1 MSDMQ
6 ENELENAARRRV
18 VAGLA
23 AGVAIVAAP
32 ATAQAPRAPAPAGDE
47 VTRAFIA
54 LLRPET
60 RGDMLTDGAIVIDSD
75 APFPMRKPDHLDHL
89 AFHRELWES
98 RDWAP
103 YDLRNRTIGDS
114 AFVSAYL
121 LERGKPKGA
130 GFRLQP
136 LYATAVLVR
145 TSAGW
150 RALSL
155 HLGALRGQITDISPG

>member
-1 MSDMQ
+1 MQ
-6 ENELENAARRRV
+6 EHQLENAARRRV
-18 VAGLA
+18 IAGLA
-23 AGVAIVAAP
+23 AGAAVAASP
-32 ATAQAPRAPAPAGDE
+32 AAVAQAPRAPAPAGDD

-75 APFPMRKPDHLDHL
+75 APFLMRKPDHLDHL

-98 RDWAP
+98 REWAP
-103 YDLRNRTIGDS
+103 YDLRSRTIGDG

-136 LYATAVLVR
+136 LYATAVFVR
-145 TSAGW
+145 TGAGW

-155 HLGALRGQITDISPG
+155 HLGSLRGQITDISPG